1 MTLIFKILGFWYRF
15 LDDMS
20 VARNLVQFICLWI
33 YQRIVTLIFKILGF
47 WYWFL
52 DDMSIEEQAEYPVE
66 NLEIIIA
73 N

>member
-1 MTLIFKILGFWYRF
+1 M
-15 LDDMS
+15 
-20 VARNLVQFICLWI
+20 
-33 YQRIVTLIFKILGF
+33 TLIFKILGF

-52 DDMSIEEQAEYPVE
+52 DDMSVEEQAEYPVE